1 MKIRKP
7 LTLLVAVLMITS
19 MFASSALAKE
29 VYTVKPGDVLWKIAE
44 QYDTTWEE
52 IAEFN
57 ELSNPHLIYPEQ
69 KLEIPSKE
77 QIVEEPVVEEPVVE
91 EPVAEEPVVEEP
103 VAEDPVVEEGKKITV
118 LGTSDVH
125 GRIYAY
131 EYATD
136 SPDADAGFAK
146 LQTLIKQEKAK
157 DPNAILLDCGDTVQD
172 NSAELFNDL
181 PVHPM
186 VQAMNSIGYDLWTL
200 GNHEFNFD
208 KSFLD
213 RNIDAFS
220 NNVLAANIYKEDGTR
235 YVEPYKIFEKDG
247 VRIAVVGLLPP
258 HIPRW
263 EASAPEHFQGLTF
276 TQPVEEAKKVVK
288 ELQGKYDIL
297 VGAFHIGPDG
307 EYGSQGALEIA
318 EAVPEFNVIFC
329 GHAHSKFSD
338 KEVNGTKLIEP
349 GCYGWA
355 LAKAEI
361 TVGKYG
367 NGYVVEDV
375 TVENIET
382 AEVEEDKDILNEFEF
397 VHKKSVEDANI
408 VVGQIEED
416 YVKNVDYI
424 TGDAK
429 VTTMPTAQVEDTAL
443 MDLINEVQLFY
454 SGADI
459 SSAAAF
465 KNDMNLVKGE
475 FKKKDVANIYKYTNT
490 LIGVNITGENLKKYM
505 EWSASYY
512 NTYKEGDVTVSF
524 NPDIR
529 GFNYDM
535 FAGVDYDID
544 ISQEAG
550 NRIKNLTFK
559 GEPVKD
565 DEIYKLTIN
574 NYRFG
579 TLKNE
584 GFATDEDVFYDSYEL
599 IQDAGRIRALIVKY
613 IQEEKEGKAVP
624 TVDNNWKIIGID
636 LENAY
641 KDTVFEMIKSGELT
655 IPTSEDGRTPNV
667 KSINAN
673 DLIEEG
679 KLEEIKTD
687 EELPKAS

>member
-7 LTLLVAVLMITS
+7 FTLLVVVLMLVS
-19 MFASSALAKE
+19 VFATSALANE

-44 QYDTTWEE
+44 KYDTTWEE
-52 IAEFN
+52 LAEVN
-57 ELSNPHLIYPEQ
+57 QLSNPHMIYPEQ
-69 KLEIPSKE
+69 ELEIPGKAE
-77 QIVEEPVVEEPVVE
+77 TVTENEEED
-91 EPVAEEPVVEEP
+91 VAV
-103 VAEDPVVEEGKKITV
+103 EGKKVTI

-146 LQTLIKQEKAK
+146 LQTLINKEKAEAP
-157 DPNAILLDCGDTVQD
+157 DAILLDCGDTVQD

-181 PVHPM
+181 PIHPM
-186 VQAMNSIGYDLWTL
+186 VQAMNTMGYDVWTL

-213 RNIDAFS
+213 RNIEAF
-220 NNVLAANIYKEDGTR
+220 NNTVLAANIYKTDDTR
-235 YVEPYKIFEKDG
+235 FVEPYKIFEKDG
-247 VRIAVVGLLPP
+247 IRIAVVGLLPP

-263 EASAPEHFQGLTF
+263 EASSPQHFEGLSF
-276 TQPVEEAKKVVK
+276 TQPLEEAKKVVK
-288 ELQGKYDIL
+288 ELEGKYDVL

-318 EAVPEFNVIFC
+318 EALPEFDVIFC
-329 GHAHSKFSD
+329 GHAHSRFSD
-338 KEVNGTKLIEP
+338 KEANGVKLIEP

-361 TVGKYG
+361 TLDESQD
-367 NGYVVEDV
+367 GYVVKDV

-382 AEVEEDKDILNEFEF
+382 KEIEEDKEILSEFEF

-408 VVGQIEED
+408 VVGHIEDD

-424 TGDAK
+424 TGEAK
-429 VTTMPTAQVEDTAL
+429 VTTMPTAQIEDTPL

-454 SGADI
+454 TDAQI

-465 KNDMNLVKGE
+465 KNDMNLVKGD
-475 FKKKDVANIYKYTNT
+475 FKKKDVANIYKYSNT
-490 LIGVNITGENLKKYM
+490 LMGVNITGENLKKYM
-505 EWSASYY
+505 EWSACYY
-512 NTYKEGDVTVSF
+512 NTYTEGDVTVSF

-529 GFNYDM
+529 GYNYDM
-535 FAGVDYDID
+535 FAGVNYDID
-544 ISQEAG
+544 ISKEPN
-550 NRIKNLTFK
+550 NRITNLTFN

-565 DEIYKLTIN
+565 DETYKLAVN

-579 TLKNE
+579 TLKGLE
-584 GFATDEDVFYDSYEL
+584 LVTDEDVYYDSYETM
-599 IQDAGRIRALIVKY
+599 QDAGRIRALIVKY
-613 IQEEKEGKAVP
+613 IKEEKEGKAVP

-636 LENAY
+636 LESPY
-641 KDTVFEMIKSGELT
+641 KDTVYEMIKDGDLT
-655 IPTSEDGRTPNV
+655 IPRSEDGRTPNV
-667 KSINAN
+667 KSINVN
-673 DLIEEG
+673 ELIEEG
-679 KLEEIKTD
+679 KLEKNKV

>member
-1 MKIRKP
+1 MCFNNQNTEGVILVKIRKP
-7 LTLLVAVLMITS
+7 LTLLVAVLMVTS

-69 KLEIPSKE
+69 KIEIPSE
-77 QIVEEPVVEEPVVE
+77 EIVENQVVE
-91 EPVAEEPVVEEP
+91 EPVAEEPVAEEN
-103 VAEDPVVEEGKKITV
+103 KKITI

-136 SPDADAGFAK
+136 ETDSDAGFAK
-146 LQTLIKQEKAK
+146 LQTLIKQEREK

-213 RNIDAFS
+213 RNIDAFG

-258 HIPRW
+258 HIPKW
-263 EASAPEHFQGLTF
+263 EASAPQHYKGLTF
-276 TQPVEEAKKVVK
+276 TQPLEEAKKVVK
-288 ELQGKYDIL
+288 ELEGKYDVL

-307 EYGSQGALEIA
+307 EYGSQGSLEIA
-318 EAVPEFNVIFC
+318 EAVPEFDVIFC
-329 GHAHSKFSD
+329 GHAHAKFSD

-361 TVGKYG
+361 TIDETD
-367 NGYVVEDV
+367 NGYQVKNV

-382 AEVEEDKDILNEFEF
+382 VNVEEDKDILDEFEF
-397 VHKKSVEDANI
+397 VHKKSVEDANQ
-408 VVGQIEED
+408 VVGYVEDD
-416 YVKNVDYI
+416 YVENVDYI
-424 TGDAK
+424 TGEAK
-429 VTTMPTAQVEDTAL
+429 VTTMPTVQVEDTAL
-443 MDLINEVQLFY
+443 IDFINEVQLFY

-465 KNDMNLVKGE
+465 KNDMNLVKGD

-490 LIGVNITGENLKKYM
+490 LMGVNITGENLKKYM
-505 EWSASYY
+505 EWSVSYF
-512 NTYKEGDVTVSF
+512 NTYREGDVTVSF

-535 FAGVDYDID
+535 FAGINYDID
-544 ISQEAG
+544 ITQEAG
-550 NRIKNLTFK
+550 SRVKNLTFK
-559 GEPVKD
+559 GEPIND
-565 DEIYKLTIN
+565 DEIYKLAVN

-579 TLKNE
+579 TLLSE
-584 GFATDEDVFYDSYEL
+584 GFATNEDVFYDSYETM
-599 IQDAGRIRALIVKY
+599 QDAGRIRALIVKY

-624 TVDNNWKIIGID
+624 RVDNNWKIIGID
-636 LENAY
+636 LESPY
-641 KDTVFEMIKSGELT
+641 KDTVYEMIKNGELT

-679 KLEEIKTD
+679 KLEEIVID
-687 EELPKAS
+687 EELPEAS